1 MIHSDRWRYKKMK
14 LQKILLGLLFTFL
27 LSLFPASAQAQI
39 VDSQNE
45 QVVSIEARPV
55 DKRAQVLKDYL
66 AKYNSPLENS
76 AQDFIDAADQYGLD
90 WKLVVSISGVES
102 TFGKNIPGG
111 HEPAYTSYNGWG
123 WGVYGDNSLG
133 FKSWREAIFTI
144 SKGLKEDYVDKG
156 YTEPFA
162 MNRKYA
168 ASKTWGRNVTFFM
181 NDLDKYAMNYPFDIE
196 LAEIEVTKDMPE
208 TVGLQTLLAN
218 ASHDFSLDVLN

>member
-1 MIHSDRWRYKKMK
+1 MK
-14 LQKILLGLLFTFL
+14 LQKILLGLSILFL
-27 LSLFPASAQAQI
+27 LSLPVNIAQVQPVYA
-39 VDSQNE
+39 QNE
-45 QVVSIEARPV
+45 QIVTIEARPI

-66 AKYNSPLENS
+66 AKYNSPLEDS

-111 HEPAYTSYNGWG
+111 HDPAYTSYNGWG

-181 NDLDKYAMNYPFDIE
+181 NDLDKYTQNYQFDIE
-196 LAEIEVTKDMPE
+196 LAEIEVTKNMPE
-208 TVGLQTLLAN
+208 TTGLKTLLAN
-218 ASHDFSLDVLN
+218 ANHDFSLDLLN

>member
-1 MIHSDRWRYKKMK
+1 MK
-14 LQKILLGLLFTFL
+14 LQKIILGLLSFL
-27 LSLFPASAQAQI
+27 ILSIPGNPVQVGEVYA
-39 VDSQNE
+39 QNE
-45 QVVSIEARPV
+45 QVISIEARPI
-55 DKRAQVLKDYL
+55 DKRAQVLKNYL
-66 AKYNSPLENS
+66 AKYDSPLENS

-111 HEPAYTSYNGWG
+111 HDPSNSSYNGWG

-156 YTEPFA
+156 YTEPLS

-181 NDLDKYAMNYPFDIE
+181 NDLDKYAQNYQFDIE
-196 LAEIEVTKDMPE
+196 LAEIEVTKNMPE
-208 TVGLQTLLAN
+208 TIGLQTLLAN